1 MSVIICSP
9 SKNNNNNNNM
19 EVNGVQTLLT
29 FFNRI
34 KKFIQVWNNLRVSK

>member
-1 MSVIICSP
+1 MSVIIFHP
-9 SKNNNNNNNM
+9 QKNNNNNM

-34 KKFIQVWNNLRVSK
+34 KQFIQVWNNLRVS